1 MNLSSKIARRYLFAK
16 KSTNAINIITGI
28 AVTGM
33 AIGTAAII
41 LVLSVFNGF
50 EELLTDLYN
59 DFNPDIKISPVEGK
73 KFSAD
78 TLLIRQLQD
87 LEGVEW
93 VAQSLEEV
101 ALFEYEDQESF
112 GVIKGVDQ
120 NFQKVT
126 RMDTVIL
133 EGSYTLEDGPR
144 SMLVAGIGLRNRL
157 SLDVDDPFSAVS
169 VYMVKRKQQGPIS
182 KAFKKQMA
190 YPSGTFLVQHE
201 QMDESYVYTNLDFVR
216 RLLGYQNEVSALEI
230 KLNPL
235 IASIPSQQAIQQI
248 VGDDFLVKNRHEQ
261 NAAYFKL
268 MNLEKW
274 MGFAILCL
282 MLILIAFNVVGALW
296 MIVMD
301 KQKDIAI
308 LRSLGASKKLVRN
321 IFLKEGLFISTLG
334 LVIGV
339 GLALLIYLAQKY
351 QGIISIP
358 ANTIIDN
365 YPIQIQWFDF
375 AATALAVLVIGFL
388 AALPA
393 SNQASRFPVL
403 IQDDR

>member
-1 MNLSSKIARRYLFAK
+1 MNLSTKIARRYLFAK

-59 DFNPDIKISPVEGK
+59 DFNPDIKISPVAGK
-73 KFSAD
+73 TFSAD
-78 TLLIRQLQD
+78 TLLIHQLQD

-126 RMDTVIL
+126 QMESVIL

-216 RLLGYQNEVSALEI
+216 RLLGYKNEVSALEI

-235 IASIPSQQAIQQI
+235 IASIPSQ
-248 VGDDFLVKNRHEQ
+248 NS
-261 NAAYFKL
+261 AYFKL

-321 IFLKEGLFISTLG
+321 IFLKEGLFISILG
-334 LVIGV
+334 LLIGV

-393 SNQASRFPVL
+393 SNQAGRFPVL